1 MCPAYRAY
9 PFGMRIKGSLTK
21 GLLVALTLTL
31 IPITAFS
38 AQKITPGSTC
48 KVLNQKIVYQN
59 KTYTCIK
66 SGNKL
71 VWNKG
76 VKVVTKTNASPT
88 TRPKLDLYAGVSNPI
103 QNTSRSEEFM
113 IQTSDGRTR
122 TYRFFKPGSI
132 DSKIPAPLVLAFH
145 GGLAS
150 ARQFEAN
157 SGLSE
162 FAESNGFYVVYPNG
176 INASETQPGFQTWNA
191 GDCCGP
197 AVRNG
202 VDDVAFMASLIKLI
216 KDSYLIDPTR
226 VFAMGH
232 SNGGMLAYKLAC
244 ELSDQVK
251 GVGIQSASLGMDNC
265 GSVNPVKL
273 VHIHG
278 TADKNFPIEGGLGS
292 GIAGVPFRSARFA
305 LDVFASIN
313 KCNKTPEATRD
324 IRNSEITIYE
334 WNKCSTNVGMRYITV
349 EGASHAWMGRTA
361 VSSSAQS
368 LVGTPYSNLDSTRA
382 ILSFLLGTAR

>member
-1 MCPAYRAY
+1 VSA
-9 PFGMRIKGSLTK
+9 I
-21 GLLVALTLTL
+21 
-31 IPITAFS
+31 S
-38 AQKITPGSTC
+38 AQKITPGSAC
-48 KVLNQKIVYQN
+48 KVLNQKVVYQN

-251 GVGIQSASLGMDNC
+251 GVGIQSAN
-265 GSVNPVKL
+265 
-273 VHIHG
+273 
-278 TADKNFPIEGGLGS
+278 
-292 GIAGVPFRSARFA
+292 
-305 LDVFASIN
+305 
-313 KCNKTPEATRD
+313 
-324 IRNSEITIYE
+324 
-334 WNKCSTNVGMRYITV
+334 
-349 EGASHAWMGRTA
+349 
-361 VSSSAQS
+361 
-368 LVGTPYSNLDSTRA
+368 
-382 ILSFLLGTAR
+382 

>member
-1 MCPAYRAY
+1 
-9 PFGMRIKGSLTK
+9 MRIRGSLTK
-21 GLLVALTLTL
+21 GLLIALGLTL
-31 IPITAFS
+31 IPVSAIS
-38 AQKITPGSTC
+38 AQKITPGSAC
-48 KVLNQKIVYQN
+48 KVLNQKVVYQN

-176 INASETQPGFQTWNA
+176 ISASETQPGFQTWNA

-226 VFAMGH
+226 VFAIGH

-278 TADKNFPIEGGLGS
+278 TADKNFPIDGGLGS

-334 WNKCSTNVGMRYITV
+334 WNECSTNVGMRYITV